1 MSFPKKGKFLPTQ
14 EPYGAN
20 DARPSDEMKF
30 AAEIASALE
39 KTLQH
44 GERRIKTIAGWTG
57 ANERTVKNW
66 LSGKYGPCGTH
77 LIVLMRCSDEVLNS
91 VLSMAG
97 VHDILVAQKLVL
109 MERHLHRVE
118 LSVGGQ
124 PLDGGHLM
132 AVGLHGEDVAGLH
145 ALAVQVDGARPAVA
159 GVAPDDGPGLAER
172 LA

>member
-1 MSFPKKGKFLPTQ
+1 MSFPKKGKFLPTLQ
-14 EPYGAN
+14 GSDRSN
-20 DARPSDEMKF
+20 DAGPNYETKF

-91 VLSMAG
+91 VLSMVG
-97 VHDILVAQKLVL
+97 VHDLLVAQKLIL
-109 MERHLHRVE
+109 MEHHLQEFAAMIRDLRSE
-118 LSVGGQ
+118 SAQ
-124 PLDGGHLM
+124 
-132 AVGLHGEDVAGLH
+132 
-145 ALAVQVDGARPAVA
+145 RPS
-159 GVAPDDGPGLAER
+159 
-172 LA
+172 